1 MNPTTIARPSTSLPM
16 DLLLAAC
23 LAGLIVV
30 ARVMPHA
37 WDFTP
42 VVAAALFAGMVMRSK
57 ALAIAVPI
65 TAMLVSDL
73 VVGLHD
79 WRVMAV
85 VYAALVLPALLG
97 LWGRRHRATMVL
109 LPLALASSL
118 TFFAAS
124 NLAVW
129 AFSGM
134 YSQDFGGLVQCYVL
148 ALPFLRD
155 TLTGDL
161 VWTAALFGAWW
172 LAQRMTFSQTTSQ
185 NRGAPAA

>member
-1 MNPTTIARPSTSLPM
+1 MNPTAIARPSPSLPI

-23 LAGLIVV
+23 LAGLVVV
-30 ARVMPHA
+30 ARVIPHA

-42 VVAAALFAGMVMRSK
+42 VVAAALFAGTVMRSK
-57 ALAIAVPI
+57 ALAIAVPVA
-65 TAMLVSDL
+65 AMLVSDL

-79 WRVMAV
+79 WRVMVV
-85 VYAALVLPALLG
+85 VYAALMLPALLG
-97 LWGRRHRATMVL
+97 LWGRRHRATVVL

-118 TFFAAS
+118 IFFAAS

-134 YSQDFGGLVQCYVL
+134 YSHDFGGLAQCYVL
-148 ALPFLRD
+148 ALPFLRA

-161 VWTAALFGAWW
+161 MWTAGLFGAWW
-172 LAQRMTFSQTTSQ
+172 LAQRMALSQTTSQ
-185 NRGAPAA
+185 SRGAPAA